1 MHSIIGL
8 KRNKDK
14 KGSKM
19 KHYTNL
25 LSLTLYFTALS
36 LSLACIGCSDSD
48 ESGNLSFKVTNS
60 GSPAEPQIF
69 IPEATKN
76 IKLEVFQ
83 EPSVTGKKVAFS
95 NSAASESNN
104 SQANSTAK
112 TASELADEGKTLYAL
127 GTSSNDK
134 DKKNNEGKTYY
145 STSVAYNG
153 GEPELSLDNIQ
164 DGDWVVRVSALDNNN
179 NVLAYYQNGLTING
193 GNRSVKGWL
202 QPGVAPSGYLYAAHT
217 ANSTISRISLYSNLI
232 DSIKLNSGNPA
243 YLFAKHTEKPSFSDI
258 FYATTGGLKIL
269 QLTPSF
275 VDKKID
281 VEDISFPTDGA
292 FVRSSQSGDSAAVS
306 FFREG
311 LVRFFDF
318 NQASNYDYVYTGS
331 GANYISQLTNNS
343 QVWVCNENEYD
354 LSLVDINS
362 HSLVYEDNLRL
373 GGDVPKA
380 AEPNNDNTK
389 VWVIGTR
396 SSGGFIRAVD
406 FSNHDM
412 GGRNWGEFTTDLSN
426 PGAIYLASESL
437 GCVTDNTRGE
447 LIFLKTDNLDEQGNI
462 DEVFGKSGSRLRL
475 QGGGD
480 QILSD
485 GTRLYI
491 LQISQGKVAVVD
503 LETKAISTSY
513 NLGSNARSLMFVD

>member
-1 MHSIIGL
+1 
-8 KRNKDK
+8 
-14 KGSKM
+14 M
-19 KHYTNL
+19 KYNTNL
-25 LSLTLYFTALS
+25 ISLTLCFAAMG
-36 LSLACIGCSDSD
+36 LSLACVGCSDSD
-48 ESGNLSFKVTNS
+48 ESGSLSFKVINS
-60 GSPAEPQIF
+60 GSPADPQIF
-69 IPEATKN
+69 IPEGTKN
-76 IKLEVFQ
+76 LKLEVFQ
-83 EPSVTGKKVAFS
+83 EPSVTGKKVSFS
-95 NSAASESNN
+95 NSAASESN
-104 SQANSTAK
+104 SQTENKAK
-112 TASELADEGKTLYAL
+112 TLVELANEGQTLYAL
-127 GTSSNDK
+127 GTSSKDK
-134 DKKNNEGKTYY
+134 DKKKNEGKTYY
-145 STSVAYNG
+145 STSIAYSG
-153 GEPELSLDNIQ
+153 GEPELSLEGIQ
-164 DGDWVVRVSALDNNN
+164 DGDWVVRVSALDGSNS
-179 NVLAYYQNGLTING
+179 VLAYYQDGLTING
-193 GNRSVKGWL
+193 GSRSVKGWL
-202 QPGVAPSGYLYAAHT
+202 QPGTAPSGYLYAAHT
-217 ANSTISRISLYSNLI
+217 ANGTISRVSLYSNLI

-243 YLFAKHTEKPSFSDI
+243 YLFAKRTEKPSFGDL
-258 FYATTGGLKIL
+258 FYATTGGVKIL

-281 VEDISFPTDGA
+281 VEDIAFPTDGA

-306 FFREG
+306 FFRDG

-318 NQASNYDYVYTGS
+318 TQESNYDYVYTGS
-331 GANYISQLTNNS
+331 GANYISNLTNNS

-373 GGDVPKA
+373 GNDVPKA
-380 AEPNNDNTK
+380 AEPNSDNTK

-396 SSGGFIRAVD
+396 SSGGFVRAID
-406 FSNHDM
+406 FSNQDM

-447 LIFLKTDNLDEQGNI
+447 LIFLKTDSLDDKGNI
-462 DEVFGKSGSRLRL
+462 DEIFGKSGSRLRL

-491 LQISQGKVAVVD
+491 LQISQGKIAVVD
-503 LETKAISTSY
+503 LETKALSTSY